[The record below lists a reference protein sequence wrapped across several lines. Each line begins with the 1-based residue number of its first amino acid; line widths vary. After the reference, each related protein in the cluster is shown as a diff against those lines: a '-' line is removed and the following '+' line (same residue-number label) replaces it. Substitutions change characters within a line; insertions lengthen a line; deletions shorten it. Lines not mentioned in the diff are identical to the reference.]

1 MAKCTH
7 CHGCLK
13 IVMIENRLYSVC
25 KLCKSIYFLDINEKK
40 LIEVLDKDEKERL
53 ISQVSEMNRID

>member
-7 CHGCLK
+7 CRGCLK
-13 IVMIENRLYSVC
+13 IVMIYSRLYSVC

-40 LIEVLDKDEKERL
+40 LIEVLDEDEKEIL
-53 ISQVSEMNRID
+53 ISQVPEMNRID